1 MTQSYQN
8 GSAVKFSSQQ
18 FSVIMLAN
26 ILSCWNCLSMLTIAE
41 QIAQELN
48 VNAVQINAAITLL
61 DDGATVPFIAR
72 YRKEATQG
80 LDDNHLRHLAQRLSY
95 LRELEDRRQVIL
107 VSIKQQDKLSAELEK
122 SIKQAD
128 NKTRLEDLY
137 LPYKPKRRTK
147 GKIAS
152 EAGITPLANKLF
164 NNWQLTPATEAVAFI
179 NEAAGFSDVK
189 AVLEGASYILAERF
203 SEDASL
209 LAKLRSHMLKQA
221 HLVSKLVKGQERAGV
236 KFRDYFE
243 HSEKL
248 KTVPSHRMLAML
260 RGRNEGFLQLNI
272 DVDPGQS
279 IATFNSAEQL
289 IIEHLTLKCL
299 SSGNK
304 QAATEFLTKVVQL
317 TWKTK
322 LNISLTNELI
332 TSLREQAETQ
342 AIDVFSNNLT
352 DVIMAAP
359 AGPKVTLG
367 LDPGLRTGC
376 KIAIVDG
383 TGKLLHTATIFPH
396 VPQNHWDKSLR
407 TLVNIC
413 RQHKVELVAIGN
425 GTGSRESDKLVAEVI
440 QTFKADESKMQ
451 LTKMVVSEAGASVY
465 SASEF
470 AANEFPDLDV
480 SLRGAVSIAR
490 RLQDPLAELVK
501 IDPKAIGV
509 GQYQH
514 DVSQSQLS
522 KTLDDVVEDCVNAVG
537 VDLNSASAALLTRV
551 SGLNKTMAG
560 NIVAFRDSQ
569 GRFTNRKQLK
579 KVARLGPKAFEQ
591 AAGFLRITDGDN
603 PLDQSALH
611 PESYPVVEKI
621 LGQLQLDVGEV
632 LNNNEQLQSLDINQ
646 LTDNDIGEITIKDII
661 KELAK
666 PSRDPRPAFKTASF
680 AEGVNTMADLIPG
693 MILEGVVS
701 NVANFGAFVDIGV
714 HQDGL
719 VHISSITDKFISD
732 PREIVK
738 AGEVVKVKVL
748 EVDVARKRISLTMR
762 LEEQVSAQT
771 SKAASAKT
779 DGKHDSNKVK
789 NQENSR
795 NNHSKPPAKHNKSKS
810 KKVDNAAMGNAFA
823 DAFAKLKK

>member
-1 MTQSYQN
+1 MS
-8 GSAVKFSSQQ
+8 
-18 FSVIMLAN
+18 
-26 ILSCWNCLSMLTIAE
+26 TIAE

-48 VNAVQINAAITLL
+48 VNAVQVNAAITLL

-95 LRELEDRRQVIL
+95 LRELDDRRKVIL
-107 VSIKQQDKLSAELEK
+107 TNIKQQDKLSSELERA
-122 SIKQAD
+122 ILLAD
-128 NKTRLEDLY
+128 NKTSLEDLY

-147 GKIAS
+147 GKIAI
-152 EAGITPLANKLF
+152 EAGIEPLANKLF
-164 NNWQLTPATEAVAFI
+164 NNWQLAPEEEATAFI
-179 NEAAGFSDVK
+179 NEEAGFTDVK
-189 AVLEGASYILAERF
+189 SVLEGASYILAERF
-203 SEDASL
+203 SEDANL
-209 LAKLRSHMLKQA
+209 LAKLRRHLLKQA
-221 HLVSKLVKGQERAGV
+221 HLTSKLIKGQEKAAA
-236 KFRDYFE
+236 KYRDYFE

-248 KTVPSHRMLAML
+248 RSVPSHRMLAML
-260 RGRNEGFLQLNI
+260 RGRNEGFLQLSI
-272 DVDPGQS
+272 DVDPGQAANTHS
-279 IATFNSAEQL
+279 SAEQ
-289 IIEHLTLKCL
+289 IISEHLTLRL
-299 SSGNK
+299 TK
-304 QAATEFLTKVVQL
+304 QAAAEFLTKVVQL
-317 TWKTK
+317 TWKAK
-322 LNISLTNELI
+322 LGVSLTTELL

-342 AIDVFSNNLT
+342 AIDVFSNNLA
-352 DVIMAAP
+352 DVLMAAP
-359 AGPKVTLG
+359 AGAQVTLG

-383 TGKLLHTATIFPH
+383 TGKLLYTTTIFPH
-396 VPQNHWDKSLR
+396 APQNHWEKSIR
-407 TLVNIC
+407 TLVNIS
-413 RQHKVELVAIGN
+413 RQYKVELVAIGN

-440 QTFKADESKMQ
+440 SNLNSAEDKYKLAKVM
-451 LTKMVVSEAGASVY
+451 VSEAGASVY

-551 SGLNKTMAG
+551 SGLNKTMAN
-560 NIVAFRDSQ
+560 NIVDFRDSQ
-569 GRFTNRKQLK
+569 GRFINRKQLK

-621 LGQLQLDVGEV
+621 IAQLNLDVTQV
-632 LNNNEQLQSLDINQ
+632 LNNADQLKALNINSLTSEGIGEV
-646 LTDNDIGEITIKDII
+646 TINDIIN
-661 KELAK
+661 ELAK
-666 PSRDPRPAFKTASF
+666 PSRDPRPEFKTASF
-680 AEGVNTMADLIPG
+680 AEGVNTMADLELG
-693 MILEGVVS
+693 MVLEGVVS

-719 VHISSITDKFISD
+719 VHISSITDKFVSD

-738 AGEVVKVKVL
+738 AGDIVKVKVL
-748 EVDVARKRISLTMR
+748 EVDIARKRISLTMR
-762 LEEQVSAQT
+762 LDEQVSV
-771 SKAASAKT
+771 KANKPQQISTENKT
-779 DGKHDSNKVK
+779 TKANNKHHKTVKANK
-789 NQENSR
+789 
-795 NNHSKPPAKHNKSKS
+795 PKS
-810 KKVDNAAMGNAFA
+810 KKVENAAMGNAFA

>member
-1 MTQSYQN
+1 
-8 GSAVKFSSQQ
+8 
-18 FSVIMLAN
+18 
-26 ILSCWNCLSMLTIAE
+26 MLTIAE

-48 VNAVQINAAITLL
+48 VNAVQVNAAITLL
-61 DDGATVPFIAR
+61 DDGSTVPFIAR
-72 YRKEATQG
+72 YRKEVTQG

-95 LRELEDRRQVIL
+95 LRELDDRRQVIL
-107 VSIKQQDKLSAELEK
+107 TSIKQQDKLSPELEK
-122 SIKQAD
+122 LIQQAD

-152 EAGITPLANKLF
+152 EAGIEPLASKLF
-164 NNWQLTPATEAVAFI
+164 NNWQLSPEQEAKAFI
-179 NEAAGFSDVK
+179 NEAAGFADVK
-189 AVLEGASYILAERF
+189 SVLEGASFILAERF
-203 SEDASL
+203 SEDANL
-209 LAKLRSHMLKQA
+209 LAKLRRHLLKQA
-221 HLVSKLVKGQERAGV
+221 HLTSKLVKGQERAAA

-248 KTVPSHRMLAML
+248 RNVPSHRMLAML
-260 RGRNEGFLQLNI
+260 RGRNEGFLQLSI
-272 DVDPGQS
+272 DVDPGQEKNS
-279 IATFNSAEQL
+279 FSSAEQ
-289 IIEHLTLKCL
+289 IITEHLTLRL
-299 SSGNK
+299 TK
-304 QAATEFLTKVVQL
+304 QAAAGFLTKVVQL
-317 TWKTK
+317 TWKAK
-322 LNISLTNELI
+322 LGVSLSTELI

-342 AIDVFSNNLT
+342 AIDVFSNNLS
-352 DVIMAAP
+352 DLLMAAP
-359 AGPKVTLG
+359 AGPQVTLG

-396 VPQNHWDKSLR
+396 APQNHWDKSVR
-407 TLVNIC
+407 TLVNTC

-440 QTFKADESKMQ
+440 QIFKDDESKIQ
-451 LTKMVVSEAGASVY
+451 LTKMIVSEAGASVY

-480 SLRGAVSIAR
+480 SIRGAVSIAR

-551 SGLNKTMAG
+551 SGLNKTMAN
-560 NIVAFRDSQ
+560 NIVSFRDEQ

-591 AAGFLRITDGDN
+591 AAGFLRISDGDN

-611 PESYPVVEKI
+611 PESYPIVERI
-621 LGQLQLDVGEV
+621 ISQLQLDVNKV
-632 LNNNEQLQSLDINQ
+632 LNNDEQLKSLDITQ
-646 LTDNDIGEITIKDII
+646 LTNNEVGEITIKEII

-666 PSRDPRPAFKTASF
+666 PSRDPRPEFKTASF
-680 AEGVNTMADLIPG
+680 TEGVTTMADLTLG

-719 VHISSITDKFISD
+719 VHISSITDKFVSD
-732 PREIVK
+732 PREVVK
-738 AGEVVKVKVL
+738 AGDIVKVKVL

-762 LEEQVSAQT
+762 LDEQVVTQSKKPHQT
-771 SKAASAKT
+771 KQNENS
-779 DGKHDSNKVK
+779 GNNQHK
-789 NQENSR
+789 NQQ
-795 NNHSKPPAKHNKSKS
+795 NNKANQNKPAAQQNKPRA

>member
-1 MTQSYQN
+1 
-8 GSAVKFSSQQ
+8 
-18 FSVIMLAN
+18 
-26 ILSCWNCLSMLTIAE
+26 MLTIAE

-48 VNAVQINAAITLL
+48 VNAVQINAAISLL

-107 VSIKQQDKLSAELEK
+107 TSIKQQDKLTPELEK
-122 SIKQAD
+122 SIQQAD

-147 GKIAS
+147 GKVAS
-152 EAGITPLANKLF
+152 EAGIEPLANKLF
-164 NNWQLTPATEAVAFI
+164 NNWQLTPETEAQAFI
-179 NEAAGFSDVK
+179 NEAAGFADIK

-203 SEDASL
+203 SEDANL
-209 LAKLRSHMLKQA
+209 LAKLRRHLLKQA
-221 HLVSKLVKGQERAGV
+221 HLTTKLVKGQDKAAA
-236 KFRDYFE
+236 KFRDYFD

-248 KTVPSHRMLAML
+248 RTVPSHRMLAML

-272 DVDPGQS
+272 DVDPGQAAGTCS
-279 IATFNSAEQL
+279 SAEQ
-289 IIEHLTLKCL
+289 IISEHLTLRL
-299 SSGNK
+299 TK
-304 QAATEFLTKVVQL
+304 QAAAEFLTKVVRL
-317 TWKTK
+317 TWKAK
-322 LNISLTNELI
+322 LSISLTNELV
-332 TSLREQAETQ
+332 TNLREQAETQ
-342 AIDVFSNNLT
+342 AIDVFSNNLA
-352 DVIMAAP
+352 DLLMAAP
-359 AGPKVTLG
+359 AGPQVTLG

-383 TGKLLHTATIFPH
+383 TGKLLHTTTIFPH
-396 VPQNHWDKSLR
+396 APQNHWDKSVR

-440 QTFKADESKMQ
+440 AIFKADEGKVQ

-480 SLRGAVSIAR
+480 SIRGAVSIAR

-551 SGLNKTMAG
+551 SGLNKTMAN
-560 NIVAFRDSQ
+560 NIVAFRDEQ

-591 AAGFLRITDGDN
+591 AAGFLRISDGDN

-621 LGQLQLDVGEV
+621 IEQLQLDVNKI
-632 LNNNEQLQSLDINQ
+632 LNNGEQLKSLDISR
-646 LTDNDIGEITIKDII
+646 LTNTDAGEITIKGII
-661 KELAK
+661 EELAK
-666 PSRDPRPAFKTASF
+666 PSRDPRPEFKTATF
-680 AEGVNTMADLIPG
+680 AEGVHTMADLSLG

-719 VHISSITDKFISD
+719 VHISSITDKFIND

-738 AGEVVKVKVL
+738 AGDIVKVKVL

-762 LEEQVSAQT
+762 LDEQVVAKVNRPSAVKHSGKSENNKNRQGK
-771 SKAASAKT
+771 SANQQNKPNKA
-779 DGKHDSNKVK
+779 KV
-789 NQENSR
+789 
-795 NNHSKPPAKHNKSKS
+795 
-810 KKVDNAAMGNAFA
+810 KKVDNAVMGNAFA

>member
-1 MTQSYQN
+1 MSK
-8 GSAVKFSSQQ
+8 G
-18 FSVIMLAN
+18 
-26 ILSCWNCLSMLTIAE
+26 
-41 QIAQELN
+41 
-48 VNAVQINAAITLL
+48 
-61 DDGATVPFIAR
+61 
-72 YRKEATQG
+72 KEA
-80 LDDNHLRHLAQRLSY
+80 A
-95 LRELEDRRQVIL
+95 
-107 VSIKQQDKLSAELEK
+107 
-122 SIKQAD
+122 
-128 NKTRLEDLY
+128 
-137 LPYKPKRRTK
+137 
-147 GKIAS
+147 
-152 EAGITPLANKLF
+152 
-164 NNWQLTPATEAVAFI
+164 
-179 NEAAGFSDVK
+179 
-189 AVLEGASYILAERF
+189 
-203 SEDASL
+203 
-209 LAKLRSHMLKQA
+209 
-221 HLVSKLVKGQERAGV
+221 

-248 KTVPSHRMLAML
+248 KSVPSHRALAML
-260 RGRNEGFLQLNI
+260 RGRNESFLQLSI
-272 DVDPGQS
+272 DVDPNQDANS
-279 IATFNSAEQL
+279 YSSAEQ
-289 IIEHLTLKCL
+289 IITEHLTLRL
-299 SSGNK
+299 SS
-304 QAATEFLTKVVQL
+304 QPAAEFLTKVVRQ
-317 TWKTK
+317 TWKIK
-322 LNISLTNELI
+322 LSQSLETELLGN
-332 TSLREQAETQ
+332 LREQSEIE
-342 AIDVFSNNLT
+342 AIKVFSKNLN
-352 DVIMAAP
+352 DVLMSAP

-376 KIAIVDG
+376 KFAIVDA

-396 VPQNHWDKSLR
+396 APQNHWDKSVR
-407 TLVNIC
+407 TLVNTC

-440 QTFKADESKMQ
+440 QTFKDDESKLQ
-451 LTKMVVSEAGASVY
+451 LTKMIVSEAGASVY

-480 SLRGAVSIAR
+480 SIRGAVSIAR

-551 SGLNKTMAG
+551 SGLNKTMAN
-560 NIVAFRDSQ
+560 NIVSYRDEQ

-591 AAGFLRITDGDN
+591 SAGFLRISDGDN

-611 PESYPVVEKI
+611 PESYPVVEGI
-621 LGQLQLDVGEV
+621 LKQLQLDVNKV
-632 LNNNEQLQSLDINQ
+632 LNNDEQLKSLDISQ
-646 LTDNDIGEITIKDII
+646 LTSGDIGEVTIKEII

-666 PSRDPRPAFKTASF
+666 PSRDPRPEFKTASF
-680 AEGVNTMADLIPG
+680 AEGVNTMADLTIG

-719 VHISSITDKFISD
+719 VHISSITDKFVSD
-732 PREIVK
+732 PREVVK
-738 AGEVVKVKVL
+738 AGDIVKVKVL

-762 LEEQVSAQT
+762 LDEQVVTASQRPSSAQSRDNNAT
-771 SKAASAKT
+771 N
-779 DGKHDSNKVK
+779 HSNNK
-789 NQENSR
+789 
-795 NNHSKPPAKHNKSKS
+795 NNHGKPAHSQNKPKS

>member
-1 MTQSYQN
+1 
-8 GSAVKFSSQQ
+8 
-18 FSVIMLAN
+18 
-26 ILSCWNCLSMLTIAE
+26 MLTIAE

-72 YRKEATQG
+72 YRKEVTQG

-95 LRELEDRRQVIL
+95 LRELNDRRKVIL
-107 VSIKQQDKLSAELEK
+107 TSIKQQDKLSPELEK
-122 SIKQAD
+122 SILQAD

-147 GKIAS
+147 GKVAS
-152 EAGITPLANKLF
+152 EAGIAPLANKIF
-164 NNWQLTPATEAVAFI
+164 NNWQLSPEQEAKAFI
-179 NEAAGFSDVK
+179 NQAAGFADVK
-189 AVLEGASYILAERF
+189 SVLDGASYILAERF
-203 SEDASL
+203 SEDANL
-209 LAKLRSHMLKQA
+209 LAKLRRHLLKQA
-221 HLVSKLVKGQERAGV
+221 HLTSKLVKGQEKAAA
-236 KFRDYFE
+236 KFRDYFA

-248 KTVPSHRMLAML
+248 RTVPSHRMLAML
-260 RGRNEGFLQLNI
+260 RGRNEGFLQLSI
-272 DVDPGQS
+272 DVDPGQDARACS
-279 IATFNSAEQL
+279 SAEQM
-289 IIEHLTLKCL
+289 ISEHLTLRL
-299 SSGNK
+299 TN
-304 QAATEFLTKVVQL
+304 QAAAEFLTKVVQL
-317 TWKTK
+317 TWKAK
-322 LNISLTNELI
+322 LSISLTNELV

-342 AIDVFSNNLT
+342 AIDVFSNNLA
-352 DVIMAAP
+352 DLLMAAP
-359 AGPKVTLG
+359 AGPQVTLG

-396 VPQNHWDKSLR
+396 APQNHWDKSVR

-425 GTGSRESDKLVAEVI
+425 GTGSRESDKLVAEVM
-440 QTFKADESKMQ
+440 QVFKADESKVQ
-451 LTKMVVSEAGASVY
+451 LTKMIVSEAGASVY

-480 SLRGAVSIAR
+480 SIRGAVSIAR

-551 SGLNKTMAG
+551 SGLNKTMAN
-560 NIVAFRDSQ
+560 NIVAFRDSE

-591 AAGFLRITDGDN
+591 SAGFLRITGGDN

-611 PESYPVVEKI
+611 PESYALVEKI
-621 LGQLQLDVGEV
+621 IKTLHLDISQV
-632 LNNNEQLQSLDINQ
+632 LNNSAQLQALDISQ
-646 LTDNDIGEITIKDII
+646 LTNDDFGAVTVKGII
-661 KELAK
+661 DELTK
-666 PSRDPRPAFKTASF
+666 PNRDPRPEFKTASF
-680 AEGVNTMADLIPG
+680 AEGVTSMADLTLG

-719 VHISSITDKFISD
+719 VHISSITNKFISD

-738 AGEVVKVKVL
+738 AGDIVKVKVL
-748 EVDVARKRISLTMR
+748 EIDVARKRISLTMR
-762 LEEQVSAQT
+762 LDEQVNAATNKSFQPT
-771 SKAASAKT
+771 DNGKRDNNKA
-779 DGKHDSNKVK
+779 K
-789 NQENSR
+789 NQVNSS
-795 NNHSKPPAKHNKSKS
+795 NNQRKSAVNQNKSKA